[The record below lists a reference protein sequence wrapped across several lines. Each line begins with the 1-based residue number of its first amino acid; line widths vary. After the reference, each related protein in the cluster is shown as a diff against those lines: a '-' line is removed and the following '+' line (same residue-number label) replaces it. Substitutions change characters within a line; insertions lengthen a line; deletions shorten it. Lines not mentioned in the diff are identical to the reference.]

1 MIDDPLTCQPDVV
14 VLVDILSLAEL
25 TEGKIL
31 LRHTPKGSVIHHLPV
46 AALLQPN
53 RVLAQMLRLDVH
65 LISEVPLAHRAAEVS
80 EDATPMLTASTVDEE
95 HLGT

>member
-14 VLVDILSLAEL
+14 VFVDILSLTEH

-31 LRHTPKGSVIHHLPV
+31 LGHTPEGSVIHHLPV

-53 RVLAQMLRLDVH
+53 RVLAQMLRLDIH

-80 EDATPMLTASTVDEE
+80 EDAAPMLTTPAVNEE